1 MTYKL
6 HYLIYLFCLIPS
18 FENGY
23 SQNTKQE
30 VEKQIKS
37 NEFPGD
43 IPLILKGFD
52 IDLKQEKYYKQ
63 KDGKKLSYELKF
75 KHQRYKYS
83 IAVDTLGHLVD
94 IEVKIKQKKMPEK
107 TRNVFNDYLKEAFD
121 KSKIEKIQSQFL
133 PTSKPSSELL
143 KQVVKRPLSPPD
155 YYEIIVVVKE
165 DGEFKKFEFLINLE
179 GKIIKKRRV
188 IRNAYDYIIF

>member
-1 MTYKL
+1 
-6 HYLIYLFCLIPS
+6 
-18 FENGY
+18 
-23 SQNTKQE
+23 
-30 VEKQIKS
+30 
-37 NEFPGD
+37 
-43 IPLILKGFD
+43 
-52 IDLKQEKYYKQ
+52 
-63 KDGKKLSYELKF
+63 F

-107 TRNVFNDYLKEAFD
+107 TRNVFDDYLKEAFD
-121 KSKIEKIQSQFL
+121 KFKIEKIQSQFL

>member
-1 MTYKL
+1 M
-6 HYLIYLFCLIPS
+6 IYLLCIIPS

-30 VEKQIKS
+30 VEKPIKS
-37 NEFPGD
+37 DEFPGD

-83 IAVDTLGHLVD
+83 IAVDTLGHL
-94 IEVKIKQKKMPEK
+94 
-107 TRNVFNDYLKEAFD
+107 
-121 KSKIEKIQSQFL
+121 
-133 PTSKPSSELL
+133 
-143 KQVVKRPLSPPD
+143 
-155 YYEIIVVVKE
+155 
-165 DGEFKKFEFLINLE
+165 
-179 GKIIKKRRV
+179 
-188 IRNAYDYIIF
+188 

>member
-52 IDLKQEKYYKQ
+52 VDLKQEKYYKQ

-75 KHQRYKYS
+75 KYQRYKYS
-83 IAVDTLGHLVD
+83 IAVNTLGHLVD

-133 PTSKPSSELL
+133 PTSKPSSKLL
-143 KQVVKRPLSPPD
+143 KQVLKRPLSLPN
-155 YYEIIVVVKE
+155 YYEIIVVVKDE
-165 DGEFKKFEFLINLE
+165 GEFKKFELVSLKNL
-179 GKIIKKRRV
+179 
-188 IRNAYDYIIF
+188 NF